1 MSTSAETL
9 HRIKPLNSSGNRLWF
24 RKELL
29 AASLIL
35 PAAAVVFAAMLI
47 PLGYALW
54 RSLFS
59 YRIGGET
66 QGVFVFFG
74 NYLRFFQ
81 DPEAVLSLG
90 ITLVFTFGAVVA
102 ELILG
107 IGIAILLGS
116 VPLRIGKI
124 LRGLY
129 CMPLLI
135 SPIIVGLIWRYMYDP
150 TFGLIYYLL
159 GLVGLSNSFGG
170 LQDPGSAIFC
180 VMLADIW
187 ETTPFVLLC
196 ATAGL
201 ANIPSDLYEA
211 SKIDGATPLQQL
223 LRITLPMLR
232 KVIAVVLIIRGT
244 DAFRV
249 FDLIYALTGGG
260 PANSTLS
267 LSIYAF
273 KKGFVESQMGYAM
286 AIAIITMIILIALFG
301 PMMKALYARA

>member
-1 MSTSAETL
+1 
-9 HRIKPLNSSGNRLWF
+9 
-24 RKELL
+24 
-29 AASLIL
+29 
-35 PAAAVVFAAMLI
+35 
-47 PLGYALW
+47 
-54 RSLFS
+54 
-59 YRIGGET
+59 
-66 QGVFVFFG
+66 
-74 NYLRFFQ
+74 
-81 DPEAVLSLG
+81 
-90 ITLVFTFGAVVA
+90 
-102 ELILG
+102 
-107 IGIAILLGS
+107 
-116 VPLRIGKI
+116 
-124 LRGLY
+124 
-129 CMPLLI
+129 MPLLI

-196 ATAGL
+196 AAAGL

-301 PMMKALYARA
+301 PVMKALYARA